1 MTLQTARQPRL
12 AALRYRDF
20 RLIWSG
26 ELLSTIGSQ
35 MQLYAINWHVAR
47 LLVGQTVSLGNGNTL
62 DGQALGLGLLGLVNV
77 IPIILFALVGGMLAD
92 TFDRRKLMIGTRLIA
107 GGLATLLAYLTAT
120 GQVTVNV
127 IYLLTALAAGVA
139 AFDNP
144 ARQSLVPNLVKR
156 EHLAN
161 AVSLNTLMWQIAM
174 IVGPALTGLLIG
186 AASPTGTDTGTLSAA
201 DLNAHIGLIY
211 FINAL
216 TFFVAAVNVSLLHYR
231 MEGRA
236 QTGGIGWEPL
246 KEGLRFT
253 YSSRIIW
260 GTMLLDFF
268 ATFFSSARTMLPL
281 IATNMLGLD
290 GRGYG
295 VLATGQ
301 AVGSL
306 IAGGVVALRKDIYH
320 QGRVLLVSVAIYGL
334 ATAFFGL
341 STTFLPA
348 YIFFALTG
356 AGDTVSTVIR
366 GTVRQMLTPD
376 YLRGRMTSVNMIFFM
391 GGPQLGELEAGL
403 VASAWGVPFAI
414 ISGGVVTVLMTGWIA
429 WKYPRL
435 RRYTSDMTAEA
446 VAATA
451 SA

>member
-1 MTLQTARQPRL
+1 MIDSTPRQPRL

-20 RLIWSG
+20 RLLWSG
-26 ELLSTIGSQ
+26 ELFSTVGSQ

-47 LLVGQTVSLGNGNTL
+47 LLVGQTVTVGDGVSL
-62 DGQALGLGLLGLVNV
+62 DAQALGLGLLGLVNV

-107 GGLATLLAYLTAT
+107 GTLAVILAALTISGQAT
-120 GQVTVNV
+120 VQV

-156 EHLAN
+156 EHLVN
-161 AVSLNTLMWQIAM
+161 AVSLNTLMWQIGT
-174 IVGPALTGLLIG
+174 IVGPALTGILIG
-186 AASPTGTDTGTLSAA
+186 VGSPADAASPSGSPAE
-201 DLNAHIGLIY
+201 LNTHIGIIY
-211 FINAL
+211 AINAI
-216 TFFVAAVNVSLLHYR
+216 TFFVAAFNLSLLRYR
-231 MEGRA
+231 GEGRVNG
-236 QTGGIGWEPL
+236 GGIGWSPL

-268 ATFFSSARTMLPL
+268 ATFFASARTMLPL
-281 IATNMLGLD
+281 VATNVLGLD
-290 GRGYG
+290 AAGYG
-295 VLATGQ
+295 LLATGQ
-301 AVGSL
+301 AVGSV
-306 IAGGVVALRKDIYH
+306 IAGGVVALRKDIYQ
-320 QGRVLLVSVAIYGL
+320 QGKVLLVSVAIYGL
-334 ATAFFGL
+334 ATVFFGL
-341 STTFLPA
+341 STTFIPA

-366 GTVRQMLTPD
+366 GTVRQLLTPD
-376 YLRGRMTSVNMIFFM
+376 HLRGRMTSVNMIFFM

-414 ISGGVVTVLMTGWIA
+414 VSGGVITVLMTGYIA

-435 RRYTSDMTAEA
+435 RRYTSEMHAPNPA
-446 VAATA
+446 
-451 SA
+451 